1 MSTQDII
8 NNHSTSAQE
17 AWTSVQEM
25 QYLVLEKA
33 YPTDE
38 SLLEALEEINGI
50 MDGYE
55 GLKGRLEQEAFRR
68 MEERGAKAIPSIN
81 YICEIQQKSDY
92 DQLAFTPLKE
102 IFNSDD
108 LKRCLT
114 PAHTKEIEV
123 PERWATTTVK
133 AVAAKYG
140 DRAKAIVENAR
151 TETRGRLKFAR
162 RDR

>member
-8 NNHSTSAQE
+8 SGHYAGPHSSLSDE
-17 AWTSVQEM
+17 ELLSE
-25 QYLVLEKA
+25 LEHITA
-33 YPTDE
+33 
-38 SLLEALEEINGI
+38 IR
-50 MDGYE
+50 DGFSE
-55 GLKGRLEQEAFRR
+55 TLGRLEQEAFRR

-81 YICEIQQKSDY
+81 YICEIQNKSDY

-108 LKRCLT
+108 LKRCLS

-151 TETRGRLKFAR
+151 TETRGRLKFSR
-162 RDR
+162 RN

>member
-1 MSTQDII
+1 MSTQDMISGHYAGP
-8 NNHSTSAQE
+8 HSNLSDE
-17 AWTSVQEM
+17 ELLSE
-25 QYLVLEKA
+25 LEHITA
-33 YPTDE
+33 
-38 SLLEALEEINGI
+38 IR
-50 MDGYE
+50 DG
-55 GLKGRLEQEAFRR
+55 LSDTLGRLEQEAFRR

-81 YICEIQQKSDY
+81 YICKIENKSEY

-108 LKRCLT
+108 LDRCLT

-133 AVAAKYG
+133 AVAADYG

>member
-8 NNHSTSAQE
+8 SGHYAGPHSSLSDE
-17 AWTSVQEM
+17 ELLSE
-25 QYLVLEKA
+25 LEHIPA
-33 YPTDE
+33 
-38 SLLEALEEINGI
+38 IR
-50 MDGYE
+50 DGFSE
-55 GLKGRLEQEAFRR
+55 TLGRLEQEAFRR
-68 MEERGAKAIPSIN
+68 MEERGAKAIPSEA
-81 YICEIQQKSDY
+81 YICEIQNKSDY

-102 IFNSDD
+102 IFNDAD
-108 LKRCLT
+108 RKRCLT

-123 PERWATTTVK
+123 PDRWATTTVK

-151 TETRGRLKFAR
+151 TETRGRLKFSR

>member
-1 MSTQDII
+1 MLS
-8 NNHSTSAQE
+8 E
-17 AWTSVQEM
+17 
-25 QYLVLEKA
+25 LEHITA
-33 YPTDE
+33 
-38 SLLEALEEINGI
+38 IR
-50 MDGYE
+50 DG
-55 GLKGRLEQEAFRR
+55 LSDTLGRLEQEAFRR
-68 MEERGAKAIPSIN
+68 MEERGAKAIPSIE
-81 YICEIQQKSDY
+81 YICEIQNKSDY

-102 IFNSDD
+102 IFNADD

-133 AVAAKYG
+133 AVAADYG
-140 DRAKAIVENAR
+140 DRAKAIVANAR

>member
-1 MSTQDII
+1 MSTQDMISGHYAGP
-8 NNHSTSAQE
+8 HSNLSDE
-17 AWTSVQEM
+17 ELLSE
-25 QYLVLEKA
+25 LEHITA
-33 YPTDE
+33 
-38 SLLEALEEINGI
+38 IR
-50 MDGYE
+50 DG
-55 GLKGRLEQEAFRR
+55 LSDTLGRLEQEAFRR

-81 YICEIQQKSDY
+81 YICKIENKSEY

-108 LKRCLT
+108 LDRCLT

-133 AVAAKYG
+133 AVAADYG
-140 DRAKAIVENAR
+140 DRAKAIVANAR

>member
-8 NNHSTSAQE
+8 GGHYAGPHSNLSDE
-17 AWTSVQEM
+17 ELLSE
-25 QYLVLEKA
+25 LEHITA
-33 YPTDE
+33 
-38 SLLEALEEINGI
+38 IR
-50 MDGYE
+50 DGFSE
-55 GLKGRLEQEAFRR
+55 TLGRLEQEAFRR

-81 YICEIQQKSDY
+81 YICKIENKSDY

-102 IFNSDD
+102 LFNKED
-108 LKRCLT
+108 LDRCLT

-123 PERWATTTVK
+123 PERWATTTVIS
-133 AVAAKYG
+133 VAGDYG

-151 TETRGRLKFAR
+151 TKTRGRLKFSR

>member
-1 MSTQDII
+1 MRTQDMISGHYAGP
-8 NNHSTSAQE
+8 HSNLSDE
-17 AWTSVQEM
+17 ELLSE
-25 QYLVLEKA
+25 LEHITA
-33 YPTDE
+33 
-38 SLLEALEEINGI
+38 IR
-50 MDGYE
+50 DG
-55 GLKGRLEQEAFRR
+55 LSDTLGRLEQEAFRR

-81 YICEIQQKSDY
+81 YICKIENKSEY

-108 LKRCLT
+108 LDRCLT

-133 AVAAKYG
+133 AVAADYG

>member
-8 NNHSTSAQE
+8 SGHYAGPHSSLSDE
-17 AWTSVQEM
+17 ELLSE
-25 QYLVLEKA
+25 LEHITA
-33 YPTDE
+33 
-38 SLLEALEEINGI
+38 IR
-50 MDGYE
+50 DGFSE
-55 GLKGRLEQEAFRR
+55 TLGRLEQEAFHR
-68 MEERGAKAIPSIN
+68 MEERGAKAIPSEA
-81 YICEIQQKSDY
+81 YICEIQNKSDY

-102 IFNSDD
+102 IFNDAD
-108 LKRCLT
+108 RKRCLT

-123 PERWATTTVK
+123 PDRWATTTVK

-151 TETRGRLKFAR
+151 TETRGRLKFSR

>member
-8 NNHSTSAQE
+8 SGHYAGPHSSLSDE
-17 AWTSVQEM
+17 ELLSE
-25 QYLVLEKA
+25 LEHITA
-33 YPTDE
+33 
-38 SLLEALEEINGI
+38 IR
-50 MDGYE
+50 DGFSDT
-55 GLKGRLEQEAFRR
+55 LGRLEQEAFRR

-108 LKRCLT
+108 LDRCLT

>member
-8 NNHSTSAQE
+8 SGHYAGPHSNLSDE
-17 AWTSVQEM
+17 ELLSE
-25 QYLVLEKA
+25 LEHITA
-33 YPTDE
+33 
-38 SLLEALEEINGI
+38 IR
-50 MDGYE
+50 DGFSDT
-55 GLKGRLEQEAFRR
+55 LGRLEQEAFRR

-81 YICEIQQKSDY
+81 YICEIQNKSDY

-108 LKRCLT
+108 LKRCLS

-151 TETRGRLKFAR
+151 TETRGRLKFSR

>member
-8 NNHSTSAQE
+8 SGHYAGPHSNLSDE
-17 AWTSVQEM
+17 ELLSE
-25 QYLVLEKA
+25 LEHITA
-33 YPTDE
+33 
-38 SLLEALEEINGI
+38 IR
-50 MDGYE
+50 DGFSE
-55 GLKGRLEQEAFRR
+55 TLGRLEQEAFRR

-81 YICEIQQKSDY
+81 YICEIQNKSDY

-108 LKRCLT
+108 LKRCLS

-151 TETRGRLKFAR
+151 TETRGRLKFSR

>member
-8 NNHSTSAQE
+8 SGHYAGPHSNLSDE
-17 AWTSVQEM
+17 ELLSE
-25 QYLVLEKA
+25 LEHITA
-33 YPTDE
+33 
-38 SLLEALEEINGI
+38 IR
-50 MDGYE
+50 DGFSE
-55 GLKGRLEQEAFRR
+55 TLGRLEQEAFRR
-68 MEERGAKAIPSIN
+68 MEERGAKAIPSID
-81 YICEIQQKSDY
+81 YICEIQNKSDY

-151 TETRGRLKFAR
+151 TETRGRLKFSR

>member
-8 NNHSTSAQE
+8 GDHYAGPHSNLSDE
-17 AWTSVQEM
+17 ELLSE
-25 QYLVLEKA
+25 LEHITA
-33 YPTDE
+33 
-38 SLLEALEEINGI
+38 IR
-50 MDGYE
+50 DGFSE
-55 GLKGRLEQEAFRR
+55 TLGRLEQEAFRR

-81 YICEIQQKSDY
+81 YICKIENKSDY

-102 IFNSDD
+102 LFNKED
-108 LKRCLT
+108 LDRCLT

-123 PERWATTTVK
+123 PERWATTTVIS
-133 AVAAKYG
+133 VAGDYG

-151 TETRGRLKFAR
+151 TKTRGRLKFSR

>member
-8 NNHSTSAQE
+8 GGHYAGPHSSLSDE
-17 AWTSVQEM
+17 ELLSE
-25 QYLVLEKA
+25 LEHITA
-33 YPTDE
+33 
-38 SLLEALEEINGI
+38 IR
-50 MDGYE
+50 DGFSDT
-55 GLKGRLEQEAFRR
+55 LGRLEQEAFRR

-81 YICEIQQKSDY
+81 YICKIENKSDY

-102 IFNSDD
+102 LFNKED
-108 LKRCLT
+108 LDRCLT

-123 PERWATTTVK
+123 PERWATTTVIS
-133 AVAAKYG
+133 VAGDYG

-151 TETRGRLKFAR
+151 TKTRGRLKFSR

>member
-1 MSTQDII
+1 MSTQDMISGHYAGP
-8 NNHSTSAQE
+8 HSSLSDE
-17 AWTSVQEM
+17 ELLSE
-25 QYLVLEKA
+25 LEHITA
-33 YPTDE
+33 
-38 SLLEALEEINGI
+38 IR
-50 MDGYE
+50 DGFSE
-55 GLKGRLEQEAFRR
+55 TLGRLEQEAFHR

-81 YICEIQQKSDY
+81 YICEIQNKSDY

-102 IFNSDD
+102 IFNDAD
-108 LKRCLT
+108 RERCLT

-123 PERWATTTVK
+123 PDKWATTTVK
-133 AVAAKYG
+133 AVADKYG

>member
-8 NNHSTSAQE
+8 SGHYAGPHSNLSDE
-17 AWTSVQEM
+17 ELLSE
-25 QYLVLEKA
+25 LEHITA
-33 YPTDE
+33 
-38 SLLEALEEINGI
+38 IR
-50 MDGYE
+50 DGFSDT
-55 GLKGRLEQEAFRR
+55 LGRLEQEAFRR

-81 YICEIQQKSDY
+81 YICEIQNKSDY

-102 IFNSDD
+102 IFNDAD
-108 LKRCLT
+108 RERCLT

-123 PERWATTTVK
+123 PDKWATTTVK
-133 AVAAKYG
+133 AVAADYG

-151 TETRGRLKFAR
+151 TETRGRLKFSR

>member
-8 NNHSTSAQE
+8 SGHYAGPHSSLSDE
-17 AWTSVQEM
+17 ELLSE
-25 QYLVLEKA
+25 LEHITA
-33 YPTDE
+33 
-38 SLLEALEEINGI
+38 IR
-50 MDGYE
+50 DGFSE
-55 GLKGRLEQEAFRR
+55 TLGRLEQEAFHR
-68 MEERGAKAIPSIN
+68 MEERGAKAIPSEA
-81 YICEIQQKSDY
+81 YICEIQNKSDY

-102 IFNSDD
+102 IFNDAAR
-108 LKRCLT
+108 KRCLT

-123 PERWATTTVK
+123 PDRWATTTVK

-151 TETRGRLKFAR
+151 TETRGRLKFSR

>member
-1 MSTQDII
+1 MSTQDMISGHYAGP
-8 NNHSTSAQE
+8 HSNLSDE
-17 AWTSVQEM
+17 ELLSE
-25 QYLVLEKA
+25 LEHITA
-33 YPTDE
+33 
-38 SLLEALEEINGI
+38 IR
-50 MDGYE
+50 DGFSDT
-55 GLKGRLEQEAFRR
+55 LGRLEQEAFRR

-81 YICEIQQKSDY
+81 YICKIENKSEY

-108 LKRCLT
+108 LDRCLT

-133 AVAAKYG
+133 AVAADYG
-140 DRAKAIVENAR
+140 DRAKAIVANAR

>member
-8 NNHSTSAQE
+8 SGHYAGPHSSLSDE
-17 AWTSVQEM
+17 ELLSE
-25 QYLVLEKA
+25 LEHITA
-33 YPTDE
+33 
-38 SLLEALEEINGI
+38 IR
-50 MDGYE
+50 DGFSE
-55 GLKGRLEQEAFRR
+55 TLGRLEQEAFRR
-68 MEERGAKAIPSIN
+68 MEERGAKAIPSEA
-81 YICEIQQKSDY
+81 YICEIQNKSDY

-102 IFNSDD
+102 IFNDAD
-108 LKRCLT
+108 RKRCLT

-123 PERWATTTVK
+123 PDRWATTTVK

-151 TETRGRLKFAR
+151 TETRGRLKFSR

>member
-8 NNHSTSAQE
+8 GDHYAGPHSNLSDE
-17 AWTSVQEM
+17 ELLSE
-25 QYLVLEKA
+25 LEHITA
-33 YPTDE
+33 
-38 SLLEALEEINGI
+38 IR
-50 MDGYE
+50 DGFSDT
-55 GLKGRLEQEAFRR
+55 LGRLEQEAFRR

-81 YICEIQQKSDY
+81 YICKIENKSDY

-102 IFNSDD
+102 IFNKDD
-108 LKRCLT
+108 LDRCLT

-133 AVAAKYG
+133 AVAADYG

-151 TETRGRLKFAR
+151 TETRGRLKFSR